1 VVIFAQ
7 ETADRRDTESTR
19 SHREN
24 LELRC
29 GLRILITGAT
39 GLVGRALTEHCLRS
53 GDEVLSYDHKSLD
66 IADAR
71 AVESTITTQH
81 PDAVINCAA
90 WTDVDGCERVPEKAE
105 RVNAFGPENL
115 ARAARKSDAVFVTI
129 STDYVFDGEKE
140 GFYTQRDQPRP
151 ISVYGRFKLEGER
164 RAQEAHARTIVV
176 RTGYIFGPG
185 GRNFL
190 SNVVARAERGEKLS
204 AIRDYWG
211 TPTYG
216 CDLAVRLRE
225 LAVLDLPGVYHVV
238 SSGEGASFETFSR
251 EALRLAGLSDEGL
264 EVIDGDSLGRP
275 APRPRNSRLK
285 CLLSEAIGLQ
295 PLPSWQAGLAHF
307 VSNHKQQQKA
317 QTL

>member
-1 VVIFAQ
+1 MKV
-7 ETADRRDTESTR
+7 
-19 SHREN
+19 
-24 LELRC
+24 
-29 GLRILITGAT
+29 LITGAN
-39 GLVGRALTEHCLRS
+39 GLVGRALVEHCSAS
-53 GDEVLSYDHKSLD
+53 GDEVFSYDHKALD

-71 AVESTITTQH
+71 AVEATIAAQR

-90 WTDVDGCERVPEKAE
+90 WTDVDGCESNPAKAE
-105 RVNAFGPENL
+105 QVNSIGPENL
-115 ARAARKSDAVFVTI
+115 ARASRKANAVLITI

-185 GRNFL
+185 GKNFL
-190 SNVVARAERGEKLS
+190 SNVVTWAHRGQKMK

-216 CDLAVRLRE
+216 GDLAIRLRE
-225 LAVLDLPGVYHVV
+225 LAALDLPGIYHVV
-238 SSGEGASFETFSR
+238 SSGDGASFETFSV
-251 EALRLAGLSDEGL
+251 EALRLAGLNSDVL
-264 EVIDGDSLGRP
+264 EVIDGDTLGRP

-285 CLLSEAIGLQ
+285 CLLSEAVGLS
-295 PLPSWQAGLAHF
+295 PLPPWQDGLAHF
-307 VSNHKQQQKA
+307 IGTGGHGGPPLQFVA
-317 QTL
+317 QRTPPMK